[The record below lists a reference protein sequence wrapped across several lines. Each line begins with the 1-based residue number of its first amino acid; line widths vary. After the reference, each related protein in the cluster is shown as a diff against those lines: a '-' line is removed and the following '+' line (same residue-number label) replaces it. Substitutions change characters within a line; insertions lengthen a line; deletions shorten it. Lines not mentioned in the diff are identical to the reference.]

1 MCIARA
7 TALQPDVLLMD
18 EPCSALDPI
27 STLAIEDLINELK
40 SDYTIVI
47 VTHNMQ
53 QAARV
58 SDQTAF
64 FNLKATGEPGRLV
77 EVGDTQRI
85 FSNPTE
91 PATEDY
97 ISGRFG

>member
-1 MCIARA
+1 
-7 TALQPDVLLMD
+7 MD

-27 STLAIEDLINELK
+27 STLAIEDLINDLK
-40 SDYTIVI
+40 NKYTVVI

-58 SDQTAF
+58 SDKTAF
-64 FNLKATGEPGRLV
+64 FNIAGTGKPGKLI
-77 EVGDTQRI
+77 EFNETSSI
-85 FSNPTE
+85 FSNPDKEETE
-91 PATEDY
+91 NY